1 MKYFHPYEIVD
12 RATYD
17 RFGIA
22 SFNLFNPDALQALD
36 DLREF
41 FDAPVVVNNWKT
53 GGSFQW
59 RGLRNS
65 RYPKF
70 NPGSQHSFGNA
81 FDLDVHGYTAE
92 EARAKIIENKDSPL
106 LSKIMRLEGG
116 VNWVHF
122 DLLPVINRI
131 YVFKA

>member
-1 MKYFHPYEIVD
+1 MKYFRPYEIVD

-41 FDAPVVVNNWKT
+41 FDVPVVVNNWKT
-53 GGSFQW
+53 GGPFQW
-59 RGLRNS
+59 RGFRNP
-65 RYPKF
+65 RCPQYRA
-70 NPGSQHSFGNA
+70 GSQHSLGNA
-81 FDLDVHGYTAE
+81 FDLDIQGFTAE
-92 EARAKIIENKDSPL
+92 QARSRIIECKDHL
-106 LSKIMRLEGG
+106 LLHKIMRLEGG

-122 DLLPVINRI
+122 DLLHVVNRI